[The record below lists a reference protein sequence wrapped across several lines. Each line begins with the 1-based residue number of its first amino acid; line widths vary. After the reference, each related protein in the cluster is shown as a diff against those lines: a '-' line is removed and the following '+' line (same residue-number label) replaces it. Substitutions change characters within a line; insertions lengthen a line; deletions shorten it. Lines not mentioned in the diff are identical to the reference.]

1 MSDPEDVARFTALYD
16 AHQPR
21 VHAYVVSR
29 VGVQAAEEITSEA
42 FCVAWRRIRDMPDEP
57 LPWLFGIARNLL
69 LETYRRRTREGDLD
83 RELRTWAAG
92 QHTADVAD
100 AVAERAGM
108 LRALASLPDA
118 DRELLTLVAWHELS
132 PAEAAKVLGC
142 SKAAF
147 YVRLHR
153 ARRRLE
159 RAVAAQARTPEP
171 AAPAR
176 GPALITPQKKA
187 VR

>member
-1 MSDPEDVARFTALYD
+1 MSDPEDAARFTAIYD
-16 AHQPR
+16 AYHPR

-29 VGVQAAEEITSEA
+29 VGAQAAEEITSEA
-42 FCVAWRRIRDMPDEP
+42 FCVAWRRIRDLPDEP

-69 LETYRRRTREGDLD
+69 RESYRARGRQDALA

-92 QHTADVAD
+92 QPPAGDVAE

-108 LRALASLPDA
+108 LRALAALPDR

-132 PAEAAKVLGC
+132 PDEAATVVGC

-159 RAVAAQARTPEP
+159 RALAAESRAPGPVAAR
-171 AAPAR
+171 APSM
-176 GPALITPQKKA
+176 ITPKKKA